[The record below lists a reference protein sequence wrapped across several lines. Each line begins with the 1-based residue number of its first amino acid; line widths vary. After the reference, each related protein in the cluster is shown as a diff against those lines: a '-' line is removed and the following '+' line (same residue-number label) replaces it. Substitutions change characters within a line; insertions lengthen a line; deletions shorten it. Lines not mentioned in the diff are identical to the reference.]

1 MKKSEV
7 LQGKTCLITG
17 ATSGI
22 GRSSAL
28 QLSKMGADICF
39 IARSENKAESLS
51 KEIFELTKKKPFY
64 IIADLSSLHEI
75 ERAANEFINSKKK
88 LHILLN
94 NAGIV
99 NTERKVT
106 VDGYEEVFAVNHLSY
121 FALTLRLIDK
131 IKESAPARI
140 VNVSSGAHKVLKRI
154 NFKDIH
160 SKNLYKTFIAYGQS
174 KLANILFTRKL
185 AYLLEKENITV
196 NCLHPGWVST
206 SLGQQNTNR
215 TLLAYLMGFFSPLFA
230 KNSLKGAET
239 QIYLCSSE
247 EVSGITGEYFSDC
260 KIADISE
267 GAKNIADTDN
277 LWELSLK
284 LTNLKY
290 PKI

>member
-99 NTERKVT
+99 NTGERDWNVT
-106 VDGYEEVFAVNHLSY
+106 WD
-121 FALTLRLIDK
+121 LTTYGDAIDNEDK
-131 IKESAPARI
+131 F
-140 VNVSSGAHKVLKRI
+140 VLE
-154 NFKDIH
+154 FD
-160 SKNLYKTFIAYGQS
+160 Y
-174 KLANILFTRKL
+174 
-185 AYLLEKENITV
+185 
-196 NCLHPGWVST
+196 
-206 SLGQQNTNR
+206 
-215 TLLAYLMGFFSPLFA
+215 
-230 KNSLKGAET
+230 
-239 QIYLCSSE
+239 
-247 EVSGITGEYFSDC
+247 
-260 KIADISE
+260 
-267 GAKNIADTDN
+267 
-277 LWELSLK
+277 
-284 LTNLKY
+284 
-290 PKI
+290 